1 VRVLW
6 SPLALER
13 VEEIARR
20 IAEDR
25 PRAAEAWVEE
35 IFASVR
41 RLEQFP
47 ESGRMV
53 PEVRRADVREVI
65 QGKYRVLYR
74 LESEQISVLTVRHS
88 RQQTTPED
96 LA

>member
-1 VRVLW
+1 
-6 SPLALER
+6 
-13 VEEIARR
+13 VEEIAGR

-25 PRAAEAWVEE
+25 PLAAEAWVEE
-35 IFASVR
+35 IFASLL

-47 ESGRMV
+47 ESGREV
-53 PEVRRADVREVI
+53 PEVRRAEVREVI
-65 QGKYRVLYR
+65 QGKYRVIYR
-74 LESEQISVLTVRHS
+74 IESEEISVLTVRDS